1 MADFYSEWMVVT
13 EDGRRRP
20 GFLARWIITA
30 FGLWVA
36 AAIVPGIHIA
46 GFWNF
51 ILAALLFG
59 VVNAFVRPLVVL
71 FTLPLSILTLGL
83 FLLVINGAMLGLVA
97 AMLEGFRISGLFPAI
112 LGSLVV
118 SFISWGVSR

>member
-1 MADFYSEWMVVT
+1 MAEHNSEWMIVT

-20 GFLARWIITA
+20 GFAVRWLITA

-36 AAIVPGIHIA
+36 AALVPGIEIV

-71 FTLPLSILTLGL
+71 LTLPLSILTLGI

-97 AMLEGFRISGLFPAI
+97 AMLDGFRISGLFPAI

-118 SFISWGVSR
+118 SFISWAVSR